1 MGGGRVYFGGKP
13 AGGLA
18 FRIGEFSKE
27 PSAGVTPIKEMLE
40 IDALDR
46 RPGLAPEPADRPA
59 ANSPNQSGTTQ
70 TASPG
75 ENTALPVPNYG
86 NYLKPID
93 TPLVF
98 NGFSNETLQRYA
110 PQFAA
115 AGIVS
120 VMGIGPPSARRH
132 PEPNQPRTSGNA
144 RPVPVRCG
152 AGA

>member
-1 MGGGRVYFGGKP
+1 
-13 AGGLA
+13 
-18 FRIGEFSKE
+18 
-27 PSAGVTPIKEMLE
+27 MLE
-40 IDALDR
+40 IHALGG
-46 RPGLAPEPADRPA
+46 RPALAPEPADHPA

-115 AGIVS
+115 AGIVP
-120 VMGIGPPSARRH
+120 VMGIGSASDRRQPEPIEAGSPVTAVLVLGEMGCSATCIVAEIGMQPFLCYGSPPSLI
-132 PEPNQPRTSGNA
+132 
-144 RPVPVRCG
+144 V
-152 AGA
+152 